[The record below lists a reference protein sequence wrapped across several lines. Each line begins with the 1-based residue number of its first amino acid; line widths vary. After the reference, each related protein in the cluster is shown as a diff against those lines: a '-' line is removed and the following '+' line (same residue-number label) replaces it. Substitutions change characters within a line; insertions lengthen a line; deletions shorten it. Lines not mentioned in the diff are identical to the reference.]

1 MSVIPAAICAREVSP
16 SLVKMFA
23 ACLATVAGGRVD
35 HIEVDVRDP
44 GTILQ
49 DAAETL
55 DFSQPTAVM
64 MLGILGEIPDSD
76 SPGAI
81 VATQLES
88 LPARSYLAIS
98 DGTDTSPALNQAI
111 ATYNQNV
118 ASPTICVARSK
129 SPPSSTA

>member
-1 MSVIPAAICAREVSP
+1 
-16 SLVKMFA
+16 LVKMFA

-64 MLGILGEIPDSD
+64 MLGVLVS
-76 SPGAI
+76 
-81 VATQLES
+81 V
-88 LPARSYLAIS
+88 
-98 DGTDTSPALNQAI
+98 
-111 ATYNQNV
+111 
-118 ASPTICVARSK
+118 
-129 SPPSSTA
+129 